1 MAPWS
6 ISSTEA
12 YGFAAAHRDQQC
24 GTCWELTFN
33 GQSNGNATNASS
45 LSGKKLTVMIS
56 NIGGDVQGNQ
66 LDFLVPGG
74 GVGAFDA
81 FSSQIGVQKSALG
94 AQYGGLVSDG
104 CMGKPDCLRQKCDN
118 VFSGKDWLKAGCNF
132 YADWMGAVDNPR
144 YNAKSVTCPAALVD
158 RWKNAATGNPG
169 SGNPNPPPPPPP
181 SGTYTLTVNRNPTNG
196 GTTNP
201 SNSQSNINGGS
212 QVNISATAASGYTFT
227 NWTVS
232 GSGTFG
238 NANSASTTV
247 TVNGNITVTANFTQG
262 QGNGCPSGQTCG
274 NGNPPSAR
282 GDTIKVEAEN
292 FSSKSGDNIKV
303 EGGAIGWIENGNS
316 TTYKVNIEKA
326 GSATMQFMIAT
337 EVQSTFSVEVN
348 GTNVGKISQGSTG
361 NWSTFK
367 IVQLSN
373 AVNLR
378 AGENTI
384 VLKFESAVNVDYFL
398 LIGNLKNTTSV
409 RQTGVKA
416 VSERSQVALR
426 PTARGFIATLPTG
439 HGFTS
444 YRVIDLQGREVK
456 SGSIGAS
463 TADLSVNGLKHSLVF
478 LRLEGGNRSPMSLKV
493 VTY

>member
-1 MAPWS
+1 VF
-6 ISSTEA
+6 
-12 YGFAAAHRDQQC
+12 G
-24 GTCWELTFN
+24 G
-33 GQSNGNATNASS
+33 
-45 LSGKKLTVMIS
+45 SGKE
-56 NIGGDVQGNQ
+56 
-66 LDFLVPGG
+66 
-74 GVGAFDA
+74 
-81 FSSQIGVQKSALG
+81 
-94 AQYGGLVSDG
+94 
-104 CMGKPDCLRQKCDN
+104 
-118 VFSGKDWLKAGCNF
+118 WLKAGCYF
-132 YADWMGAVDNPR
+132 YADWMGAVGNPQ
-144 YNAKSVTCPAALVD
+144 YDAVKVNCPAALTD
-158 RWKNAATGNPG
+158 RWKNAATGTPGG
-169 SGNPNPPPPPPP
+169 SGNPNPPPPPTP
-181 SGTYTLTVNRNPTNG
+181 SYYTLTVNRNPTNG

-212 QVNISATAASGYTFT
+212 QVNISATAASGYTFSG
-227 NWTVS
+227 WTVS
-232 GSGTFG
+232 GSGTFA
-238 NANSASTTV
+238 NAGSASTTV
-247 TVNGNITVTANFTQG
+247 TVNGNITVTANFS
-262 QGNGCPSGQTCG
+262 SGGTPPLG
-274 NGNPPSAR
+274 GTGPSAK

-316 TTYKVNIEKA
+316 TTYKVNVGKA

-337 EVQSTFSVEVN
+337 EVQSSFSVEVN

-398 LIGNLKNTTSV
+398 LIGDIKGGTTSV

-426 PTARGFIATLPTG
+426 PTARGFIAALPTG

-444 YRVIDLQGREVK
+444 YRVIDLQGKEVK
-456 SGSIGAS
+456 SGRIGAS
-463 TADLSVNGLKHSLVF
+463 TADLSVNGLKHSVVF